1 MKSCNKYNICNK
13 YNEIMYTCCVVCVA
27 LWLIVDAQV
36 HISLLIIKVNT
47 NDEVILI
54 LKLFNHFIV

>member
-1 MKSCNKYNICNK
+1 
-13 YNEIMYTCCVVCVA
+13 MYICCVVCVA
-27 LWLIVDAQV
+27 LWLIVDTQV

-54 LKLFNHFIV
+54 LKLLNHFII